1 MRKDILDLR
10 NYIYDRADNYCN
22 QKYGDGLP
30 YSFHLKCVEAQGEK
44 FINLVREGNVFNEKN
59 QFSTTV
65 SYKDI
70 IRAGLSMHEAI
81 EDFRLTYN
89 DIKDKT
95 TEIFGNYLAGET
107 IADIVYCCSDEKG
120 KSRKERKSEKY
131 YQELSENSLAV
142 FVKLAD
148 ISANTLYSKLT
159 NSSMYQK
166 YKSEFQ
172 HFKEICYKEEYKEFF
187 DYLENL

>member
-1 MRKDILDLR
+1 VRKEILDLR

-22 QKYGDGLP
+22 QKYGDSLP

-44 FINLVREGNVFNEKN
+44 FIHLIMEGNVLNQKN

-70 IRAGLSMHEAI
+70 IRGGLSMHEAI

-95 TEIFGNYLAGET
+95 TEVFGNYLAGEVV
-107 IADIVYCCSDEKG
+107 ADIVYCVTDEKG
-120 KSRKERKSEKY
+120 KTRKERKSDKY

-159 NSSMYQK
+159 NSNMYQK
-166 YKSEFQ
+166 YKSEFE
-172 HFKEICYKEEYKEFF
+172 HFKEMCYKEEYKEFF
-187 DYLENL
+187 DYLQNI